1 MQKEWWVEV
10 LALSMNRDTGIMFFA
25 ATCMQFHIRMALM
38 KQYKLLI
45 LLNLDLWIHVFLL
58 IFHVIKRKAYIK
70 HFCYDRYCDCLKE
83 KYFCDWVA
91 SWTICFSM
99 EYHFYL
105 KEWLI
110 RHFTEKEQSEPVTSS
125 ICCQWFFKV
134 LVYYQRKMSTVIWKC
149 S

>member
-1 MQKEWWVEV
+1 MVGR
-10 LALSMNRDTGIMFFA
+10 STGP
-25 ATCMQFHIRMALM
+25 QHESRH
-38 KQYKLLI
+38 
-45 LLNLDLWIHVFLL
+45 WHHVFRCHLHAISHKNGLDEAIQIINFVKSWSLNTCFFL